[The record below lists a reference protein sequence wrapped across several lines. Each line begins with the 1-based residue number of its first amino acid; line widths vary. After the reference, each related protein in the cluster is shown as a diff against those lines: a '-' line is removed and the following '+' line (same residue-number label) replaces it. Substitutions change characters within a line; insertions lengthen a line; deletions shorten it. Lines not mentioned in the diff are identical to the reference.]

1 MSARMPVVFVSHG
14 APDALLKAPEAVAC
28 WRGIGQQIAQD
39 SPPRAILAVSAHW
52 EARVP
57 TASLSGAPAT
67 IHDFSGFAKA
77 LHQMRYP
84 APGAPDLAERAV
96 ARLAEAGIAA
106 DLHPG
111 RGLDHGAWVPLMA
124 MFPEARIPVTQL
136 SVVRGAD
143 AATHLALGRAL
154 ASLRDEGVLILASGA
169 ITHNFSWLEW
179 PAADRSTVHP
189 QAKSFADW
197 LGEKVAAHDQTAL
210 LAYRAAPN
218 GAEANPTEEH
228 MSPFFVALGAGGGDH
243 ATRHQPPFTYGGLAM
258 DAYVWAWKRQQRAPA
273 VVFPRQDE

>member
-1 MSARMPVVFVSHG
+1 MESTMSARMPVVFVSHG

-28 WRGIGQQIAQD
+28 WRGIGQQISQA
-39 SPPRAILAVSAHW
+39 SPPRAVLAVSAHW

-67 IHDFSGFAKA
+67 IHDFSGFSKS
-77 LHQMRYP
+77 LHQLHYP

-96 ARLAEAGIAA
+96 ARLAEAGVAA

-143 AATHLALGRAL
+143 ALAHFALGRAL
-154 ASLRDEGVLILASGA
+154 ESLRDEGVLILASGA
-169 ITHNFSWLEW
+169 ITHNFGWLDW
-179 PAADRSTVHP
+179 LAAGRSAVHP

-197 LGEKVAAHDQTAL
+197 LGEKVAAHDAAAL
-210 LAYRAAPN
+210 LAYRGAPN

-228 MSPFFVALGAGGGDH
+228 MSPFFVALGAAGEDR
-243 ATRHQPPFTYGGLAM
+243 AVRHQPPFAYGGLAM
-258 DAYVWAWKRQQRAPA
+258 DAYVWA
-273 VVFPRQDE
+273 